1 MLQMRWWAQLETQR
15 ARLPARSAPCAH
27 PQDRVSFWGRLPGA
41 RPKCGPF
48 GTVNSC
54 LGRGLM
60 FATELEVT
68 PEKGGREGLRP
79 PDLRWLALATFPQGC
94 QVLQRQRPRTQGSL
108 ESTAFASIAGAGAF
122 EGGSNDSEG
131 LIHPCWPHCPW
142 APLPPQVLVQQQ
154 IHHFFPPLLTPL
166 SRLPRA
172 GQETPLVKEVER
184 ETEAGWGGCWVEGVL
199 VFSAGWSEVIDS

>member
-1 MLQMRWWAQLETQR
+1 MRPVWYSEFML
-15 ARLPARSAPCAH
+15 
-27 PQDRVSFWGRLPGA
+27 
-41 RPKCGPF
+41 RPRFDVCNGIGSDTRKRRK
-48 GTVNSC
+48 
-54 LGRGLM
+54 RGLK
-60 FATELEVT
+60 ATRST
-68 PEKGGREGLRP
+68 
-79 PDLRWLALATFPQGC
+79 LALATFPQGC
-94 QVLQRQRPRTQGSL
+94 QVLQRPRPRTQGSL

-184 ETEAGWGGCWVEGVL
+184 ETEAGWGECWVEGVL